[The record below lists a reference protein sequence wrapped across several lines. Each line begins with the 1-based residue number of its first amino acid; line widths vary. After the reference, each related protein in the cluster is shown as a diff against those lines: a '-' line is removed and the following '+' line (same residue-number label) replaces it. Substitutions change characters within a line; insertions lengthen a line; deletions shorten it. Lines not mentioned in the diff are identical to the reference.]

1 MLVLSVIGLVPVSL
15 FSSQI
20 AKACGV
26 PEHFLRASAWSISI
40 LALFYALSN
49 AGGAYEAIIL
59 GAHRVDICRKLATV
73 TCVLEAVGIISAL
86 RLGYGLVAM
95 ACVIAMSEVV
105 WVGYCYFASRRVLP
119 QVRISARDVS
129 KSVARELLRF
139 VGSYQL
145 LSVLQ
150 VTYGAVVPIAVLRTF
165 GANSTGVLAIATRLI
180 SPVSMCQYAF
190 LVPILSAS
198 AMVYASGSV
207 ERMRTLLAKS
217 FKATLI
223 MSLVPLTLISVFGT
237 YIVKAWIGQVDPH
250 LGKTLWLVSLAAI
263 FQSFSLLAMVLYRTS
278 GRALMDNV
286 RELVR
291 IGILIP
297 VAIFAHLLGFYG
309 VLIGMGRRGA
319 SRNALYAVC
328 PNQSISRLRS

>member
-1 MLVLSVIGLVPVSL
+1 MGDYKTVNKLLSTASAAMLVLSVIGLVPVSL

-73 TCVLEAVGIISAL
+73 TCVLEAVGIIWASAW
-86 RLGYGLVAM
+86 GTGLVAM

-198 AMVYASGSV
+198 AMVYTSGSV
-207 ERMRTLLAKS
+207 EEDEDAPGEVIQGHADNVPGS
-217 FKATLI
+217 FDA
-223 MSLVPLTLISVFGT
+223 
-237 YIVKAWIGQVDPH
+237 H
-250 LGKTLWLVSLAAI
+250 LGFRHIHRQGLD
-263 FQSFSLLAMVLYRTS
+263 RTS
-278 GRALMDNV
+278 GPPPGQDSV
-286 RELVR
+286 VGLV
-291 IGILIP
+291 GGDFP
-297 VAIFAHLLGFYG
+297 VVFFVGYG
-309 VLIGMGRRGA
+309 SLQDFR
-319 SRNALYAVC
+319 
-328 PNQSISRLRS
+328 QSPHG